1 MKREIFVRTPGLAK
15 LANARPLMEHIRN
28 WIVFMGWLI
37 MMPFRLIGTVTNIAA
52 AVGRG
57 LLRWTIQLCF
67 GLIGI
72 AFIGMVGFGL
82 IRVIFHPLF
91 L

>member
-1 MKREIFVRTPGLAK
+1 MKRHISVRKPGLAK
-15 LANARPLMEHIRN
+15 FAHARPLMEHIRH

-37 MMPFRLIGTVTNIAA
+37 MMPFRVIGAAVDIAA

-57 LLRWTIQLCF
+57 LVRWTIQLCF
-67 GLIGI
+67 GLLGIG
-72 AFIGMVGFGL
+72 FIGMVGFGL